1 MQSGILFLKPLQAEL
16 THTTEGIIGKMD
28 PYIVFTL
35 GNQKVK
41 TSVCKNGGGKPF
53 WSDVITL
60 NKTSGDE
67 LLFIELWDAS
77 IMKDKYI
84 ANCQVSLV
92 NLSQLG
98 HVSQWIDVF
107 FEGKPAGKLL
117 LDISC
122 QMTGQQGQTGI
133 GQAGSMQTGIQQQQ
147 GEQWV
152 GGKLRQDVQKA
163 EQDIGLGNVG
173 QAGYGTG
180 FSNIPQQQQGVGG
193 KLRQDVQ
200 RAEQDVGL
208 GNVGQTGFGS
218 GFSNIPQQQQGANLG
233 QQGGILG
240 QQQPQYQPGYQSSG
254 LNPVP
259 PETTTTT
266 QFMQRDVPYT
276 TIDPTTGLQQQQGTT
291 GRNVGTGAVIPPTT
305 FNK

>member
-41 TSVCKNGGGKPF
+41 TSVCKNGAGKPF

-92 NLSQLG
+92 NLLQLG

-122 QMTGQQGQTGI
+122 QMTGQQQVQTGQT
-133 GQAGSMQTGIQQQQ
+133 GSMQTGIQQQQ

-173 QAGYGTG
+173 QTG
-180 FSNIPQQQQGVGG
+180 FSNIPQQQQG
-193 KLRQDVQ
+193 
-200 RAEQDVGL
+200 
-208 GNVGQTGFGS
+208 
-218 GFSNIPQQQQGANLG
+218 GFSGQQGANF
-233 QQGGILG
+233 G
-240 QQQPQYQPGYQSSG
+240 QQQPQYQAGYQSSG

-291 GRNVGTGAVIPPTT
+291 GRNVGTGAVIPPSFDNKN

>member
-67 LLFIELWDAS
+67 LLFIEMWDAS

-84 ANCQVSLV
+84 ANCQVSLI
-92 NLSQLG
+92 NLLQLG

-122 QMTGQQGQTGI
+122 QMTGQQVQQGLGQTG
-133 GQAGSMQTGIQQQQ
+133 SLQTGIQQ

-163 EQDIGLGNVG
+163 EQD
-173 QAGYGTG
+173 
-180 FSNIPQQQQGVGG
+180 
-193 KLRQDVQ
+193 
-200 RAEQDVGL
+200 VGL
-208 GNVGQTGFGS
+208 GNVGQTGY
-218 GFSNIPQQQQGANLG
+218 IPQQQGGILGQQGGNLG

-240 QQQPQYQPGYQSSG
+240 QQQPQYQTGYQSSG

-291 GRNVGTGAVIPPTT
+291 GRNVGTGAVIPPTN